1 MEMKIWKPNNHWS
14 IPSPCTTKTNTYGK
28 AWMLKIVGYSEV
40 TARNPLATIFQSLAS
55 LLLGDDWSPQ
65 FTNG

>member
-1 MEMKIWKPNNHWS
+1 
-14 IPSPCTTKTNTYGK
+14 
-28 AWMLKIVGYSEV
+28 MLKIVGYSEV